1 MTRVGSTGQG
11 AGGSPPPAERPATW
25 RIVAAITLPVIA
37 IVVIIVL
44 AAVINSR
51 PVNSVD
57 DPLPVS
63 AVEAPGATTAACT
76 SLMTALPDALS
87 GLQRRQLVDGDDP
100 TLAGVAAWGEPAV
113 VLRCGTPTPQELT
126 CSAPVQVVDGVAWLP
141 LTGSGATTY
150 LAVDRAVRVALTVP
164 DGTSTGPWQEMSKI
178 IGAALPARDICV
190 DGEPVTPEGG

>member
-1 MTRVGSTGQG
+1 MTRAGPTGHG
-11 AGGSPPPAERPATW
+11 DGGSQPPSERPATW
-25 RIVAAITLPVIA
+25 RLVAAITLPVVV

-44 AAVINSR
+44 ATVIKSQ

-76 SLMTALPDALS
+76 TLMSALPDPLS
-87 GLQRRQLVDGDDP
+87 GQQRRQLVDGDDP
-100 TLAGVAAWGEPAV
+100 TLTGVAAWGEPAV

-141 LTGSGATTY
+141 LTGGGATTY
-150 LAVDRAVRVALTVP
+150 LAVDRAVRIALTVP
-164 DGTSTGPWQEMSKI
+164 DGTTTGPWQEMSKI
-178 IGAALPARDICV
+178 IGSTLPVRDICV
-190 DGEPVTPEGG
+190 DGEPVTPDGG